1 MATENIQKGW
11 LYTREGE
18 KFAPETLV
26 ENVTTRS
33 GKPYDERVR
42 EYLNTLNTSLT
53 QKINNIKTEVDSSG
67 KDYDDAIKA
76 LQSKDSSHDSS
87 IAALQSKD
95 TQLDADITAL
105 ENKLQYFDGSSS
117 DKLFIVDNNNKVVA
131 YVDGTGVHSVDFLIG
146 TENKSIAEQLKWF
159 DGSAGNQFFFIDD
172 SENVVAYIDGN
183 GIHSTE
189 YTHKNGTT
197 FSWVIE
203 QLNTFNEK
211 IIEYN
216 SAISALQDKDREF
229 AVVIPIIQ
237 NKDREQD
244 ERLSDLEDKD
254 SEFEDK
260 LQYLNYEEAPDAFY
274 FIDSSSDK
282 KVAAKIAGDGIDA
295 VDFRAKGQ
303 DYSLVGLNAAV
314 KANIEN
320 IGKNKTAIESND
332 TDILALQGRA
342 TELESR
348 ASALEGR
355 TTAVEGLA
363 AANQVAH
370 NTMED
375 NLEEYYGYNNFGQ
388 DTFYFIDKSTD
399 PRVGTMVNAA
409 GITTTNITFANE
421 KNAKENMMFFE
432 KLGTVNITI

>member
-117 DKLFIVDNNNKVVA
+117 DKLYIIDNNDKVVA

-159 DGSAGNQFFFIDD
+159 DGSAGNQFFFIDN
-172 SENVVAYIDGN
+172 SENVVAYIDGT

-189 YTHKNGTT
+189 YTHKDGTT
-197 FSWVIE
+197 FTWV
-203 QLNTFNEK
+203 LDKVK
-211 IIEYN
+211 IF
-216 SAISALQDKDREF
+216 D
-229 AVVIPIIQ
+229 
-237 NKDREQD
+237 
-244 ERLSDLEDKD
+244 
-254 SEFEDK
+254 DK
-260 LQYLNYEEAPDAFY
+260 LQWFITNNNNEAFY
-274 FIDSSSDK
+274 FVDDSSDTNPQ
-282 KVAAKIAGDGIDA
+282 VAAKIDGSGVDA

-320 IGKNKTAIESND
+320 IGKNKSAIESND
-332 TDILALQGRA
+332 ADILVLQSRA
-342 TELESR
+342 TELE
-348 ASALEGR
+348 
-355 TTAVEGLA
+355 A
-363 AANQVAH
+363 AH
-370 NTMED
+370 DTMED

-388 DTFYFIDKSTD
+388 DTFYFIDSSTD

-432 KLGTVNITI
+432 KLGTINITI

>member
-67 KDYDDAIKA
+67 KDYDDAISA

-117 DKLFIVDNNNKVVA
+117 DKLYIVDNNDKVVA

-146 TENKSIAEQLKWF
+146 AENKSISEQLKWF
-159 DGSAGNQFFFIDD
+159 DGSAGNQFFFIDN
-172 SENVVAYIDGN
+172 SENVVAYIDSN

-189 YTHKNGTT
+189 YTHKDGTT
-197 FSWVIE
+197 FTWV
-203 QLNTFNEK
+203 LDKVK
-211 IIEYN
+211 IF
-216 SAISALQDKDREF
+216 D
-229 AVVIPIIQ
+229 
-237 NKDREQD
+237 
-244 ERLSDLEDKD
+244 
-254 SEFEDK
+254 DK
-260 LQYLNYEEAPDAFY
+260 LQWFITKNNNEAFY
-274 FIDSSSDK
+274 FVDDSSDTNPQ
-282 KVAAKIAGDGIDA
+282 VAAKIDGSGIDA

-332 TDILALQGRA
+332 ADILALQGRA
-342 TELESR
+342 TGLESR

-363 AANQVAH
+363 AANQIAH

-421 KNAKENMMFFE
+421 KNAKENMLFFE